1 MDKGRQ
7 ANGCDRIAG
16 QETNEE
22 EVVGGADAN
31 QRKRNKKNSNTM
43 AENQETQ
50 KSKRDLFAER
60 LKSRY
65 PDKEF
70 ADDEAMYGQAG
81 EDYDAY
87 ENELNGYREREGKL
101 TDMFSRDPRSAQ
113 FIADMAK
120 GADPWIAVI
129 ERLGVDGITDLMNN
143 PSKKEAY
150 EEANRAYAERV
161 AKEKE
166 LEAEYERNQAE
177 SIKLR
182 EELDG
187 QYGEETVDAALGVI
201 DQMMKDAIMGKITR
215 ETFEM
220 ALKVVNH
227 DADMTNARSE
237 GEIAGRNAKIEER
250 MRRQK
255 SGDGMPVM
263 GGANAGASGK
273 NKKLSIFDYAEA
285 AS

>member
-1 MDKGRQ
+1 
-7 ANGCDRIAG
+7 
-16 QETNEE
+16 
-22 EVVGGADAN
+22 
-31 QRKRNKKNSNTM
+31 M

-50 KSKRDLFAER
+50 KSKRDQFAER

-87 ENELNGYREREGKL
+87 ENELNGYREREGRL
-101 TDMFSRDPRSAQ
+101 TDLFSRHPRSAQ

-129 ERLGVDGITDLMNN
+129 ERVGLEGITALMND

-150 EEANRAYAERV
+150 EEADRAYAERV

-166 LEAEYERNQAE
+166 LEAEYDRNQAE

-227 DADMTNARSE
+227 DADVTNAYSE
-237 GEIAGRNAKIEER
+237 GEVAGRNAKIEEK

-263 GGANAGASGK
+263 GGANAAAGGK